1 MNDNRLLTIQARL
14 DLDLIAQE
22 VPTQRILELDVQAP
36 VSASRQDR
44 PRLNLALVLDRS
56 GSMSGEKLEYVK
68 KAAQHLLNL
77 LKEGD
82 RIAVI
87 AYDNQVTV
95 LSPSVMNTQTIR
107 ADIQQKIGAL
117 QAGGNTYLSGGWL
130 QGCQEVAQAVE
141 NNQLNRVLLL
151 TDGLANEGITDLE
164 ELGKHAR
171 ELTARGVSTSTFG
184 VGEGFNE
191 HLLEHMAN
199 QGGGQFYYIA
209 TPQEIPDIF
218 LRELNEL
225 ASVTARQVEISLEIP
240 AAVSVQVL
248 GDWRIE
254 QNTAQE
260 GQRRIFLGDLIS
272 GHSQEVFVKLLTPS
286 SSDQQQ
292 IPIKVSVRAVGEAG
306 QPLESKAEIA
316 LIYKPQELVLQAEP
330 SLDVLGRFSVVEMA
344 TTTNQA
350 LKLEREGRR
359 EEAAE
364 AMARGIAAAA
374 PYLAPEQCIQ
384 YTQLSERMKEG
395 MQESDRKDIHYT
407 SYLRRKG
414 RA

>member
-1 MNDNRLLTIQARL
+1 MNDNQLLTIQARL
-14 DLDLIAQE
+14 DLDLIARE
-22 VPTQRILELDVQAP
+22 VPTQRVLELDVQAP
-36 VSASRQDR
+36 VSAARQDR
-44 PRLNLALVLDRS
+44 PSLNLALVLDRS

-68 KAAQHLLNL
+68 KAAQHLLDL
-77 LKEGD
+77 LREGD

-95 LSPSVMNTQTIR
+95 LSPSVMITQTIR
-107 ADIQQKIGAL
+107 AEIQQKIGAL
-117 QAGGNTYLSGGWL
+117 RPGGNTYLSGGWL

-191 HLLEHMAN
+191 HLLEYMAN

-248 GDWRIE
+248 EDWRIE

-292 IPIKVSVRAVGEAG
+292 IPIKVSVRAMGEAG

>member
-1 MNDNRLLTIQARL
+1 MNDNQLLTIQARL
-14 DLDLIAQE
+14 DLDLIARE
-22 VPTQRILELDVQAP
+22 VPTQRVLELDVQAP
-36 VSASRQDR
+36 VSAARQDR

-68 KAAQHLLNL
+68 KAAQHLLEL
-77 LKEGD
+77 HREGD

-95 LSPSVMNTQTIR
+95 LSPSVIITQTIR
-107 ADIQQKIGAL
+107 AEIQQKIGAL
-117 QAGGNTYLSGGWL
+117 RPGGNTYLSGGWL

-191 HLLEHMAN
+191 HLLEYMAN

-225 ASVTARQVEISLEIP
+225 ASITARQVEISLEIP

-254 QNTAQE
+254 QNNAQG
-260 GQRRIFLGDLIS
+260 GQRRIFLGDLVS
-272 GHSQEVFVKLLTPS
+272 GHSQEIFIKLLTPP
-286 SSDQQQ
+286 SSDQQE
-292 IPIKVSVRAVGEAG
+292 IPIKVSVRAVDEAG
-306 QPLESKAEIA
+306 QLQEGKAETA
-316 LIYKPQELVLQAEP
+316 LIYKSQELVQQAKP
-330 SLDVLGRFSVVEMA
+330 SRDVLGRFSVVEMA
-344 TTTNQA
+344 TTTNKA

-359 EEAAE
+359 EEAAK
-364 AMARGIAAAA
+364 AMAQGIAAAA
-374 PYLAPEQCIQ
+374 PYLAPEECVQ
-384 YTQLSERMKEG
+384 YTRLSERMKDG
-395 MQESDRKDIHYT
+395 MQESDRKDTHYT